1 MNIKETKELA
11 KKLARKMPARVY
23 ALVGDLGA
31 GKTTFVQTFLRELG
45 VKGTI
50 TSPTFV
56 LMKKYYCHCEG
67 AMTRH
72 SARSNL
78 FIYHIDAY
86 RLEKT
91 KELLDLGFK
100 KIISDPQNIV
110 LIEWADRVK
119 KIIPKN
125 AFWIYFEH
133 GETVKD
139 RVIKIK

>member
-56 LMKKYYCHCEG
+56 LMKKYKLGGHRVSRK
-67 AMTRH
+67 TPDVPTL
-72 SARSNL
+72 S
-78 FIYHIDAY
+78 YHIDAY